1 MEPVCKY
8 ISLSKENTYHCL
20 ILLCYLLGIGDTSNF
35 VCAHLCRHGC
45 LYSSVCSASKGCSL
59 CTSMLDAYTV
69 KDKPK
74 QNKQHTFSIDIYFS
88 AETSSA
94 NAVLCSIW
102 ATKEWEGR
110 KKKENIKTP

>member
-1 MEPVCKY
+1 VYM
-8 ISLSKENTYHCL
+8 
-20 ILLCYLLGIGDTSNF
+20 
-35 VCAHLCRHGC
+35 
-45 LYSSVCSASKGCSL
+45 
-59 CTSMLDAYTV
+59 SMLDAYTV

-74 QNKQHTFSIDIYFS
+74 QNKQHTFSIDRYFS

-110 KKKENIKTP
+110 KNRKENYNLENETLIIR